1 MNLNE
6 EKRFDIL
13 NWEENR
19 KVLEQ
24 LDFFKNEIKEWK
36 EKYGLK
42 DIVKVYENREK
53 IKEEIS
59 YRNKM
64 FYTLN
69 LNDELTY
76 LYELEH
82 EKGRF
87 LEFNDWGLV
96 LEFGN

>member
-1 MNLNE
+1 MNLKE

-24 LDFFKNEIKEWK
+24 LDFFKNEINEWK

-64 FYTLN
+64 FYTIN

-76 LYELEH
+76 LYELEC

>member
-1 MNLNE
+1 MNLKE

-13 NWEENR
+13 NWKGNR

-24 LDFFKNEIKEWK
+24 LDFFKNEINEWK

-64 FYTLN
+64 FYTIN